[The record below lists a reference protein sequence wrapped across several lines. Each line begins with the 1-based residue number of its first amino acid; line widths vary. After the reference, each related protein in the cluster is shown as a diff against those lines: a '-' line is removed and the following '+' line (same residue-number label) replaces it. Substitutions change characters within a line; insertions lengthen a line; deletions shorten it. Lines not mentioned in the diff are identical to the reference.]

1 MRNSI
6 KLLIA
11 VLLMFAMLT
20 LASCGT
26 TPDVTTDTTVDNGG
40 DVVVE
45 DNASIELVD
54 GEVFA
59 YNNEG
64 ERVNYNNA
72 FVTING
78 DVYYAVNNII
88 VYNQVIINE
97 SVYDFGND
105 GKMVTGTKGDY
116 TYGKDGKL
124 VGGEG
129 VFVTINGDV
138 YCVINNVIV
147 YNQVIVNGAVYNFGD
162 DGKMITGEYGS
173 YKYGEDG
180 KLIANEMFVV
190 INGDIYFVVNNA
202 VVYNRVIIDGFVYDF
217 GDDGKMV
224 TGQKGDYKYGKD
236 GKLVADEIFIEIN
249 GDVYFVVNNVI
260 IYNQIIINND
270 SFYCFD
276 EEGKMVTGEKDG
288 KTYGEDG
295 KLLGNELF
303 VEINGDVY
311 FLINNVIVYNQ
322 FIFNGN
328 IYDFGDDGKMVTGEK
343 DGYTYDE
350 EGKLVGNEIFVT
362 INGDVYFIINNV
374 VIYNQIIINGDSF
387 YRFDEEGKMV
397 TGQYGDY
404 TYGEDGKLVGNEI
417 FVTINGNVYFII
429 NNVIV
434 YNQIV
439 INGAVY
445 DFGDDGKVVRDTVK
459 DGYTYGGD
467 GKLVGNEIF
476 IEINGDVYFVVNNVI
491 IYNQIIINNDSFYC
505 FDEEGKMVTGEKD
518 GKTYGEDGKFVGNEI
533 FVEINGDV
541 YFVVNNVIIYNQIII
556 NGYVY
561 DFGEDGKMVVGEKNG
576 NTYGEDGRLVGNKV
590 FVTING
596 DVYYI
601 VNNVII
607 YNTYIIHDGKVYYIT
622 STGTRFENGTH
633 DGYNFGADGYIEAE
647 NVTIT
652 INGVTHQIINN
663 QVANINFAGTV
674 FESDNDFTLENN
686 NKLANVQVSLN
697 ANGTVYT
704 ATTDASGRF
713 EITGVSHA
721 TSYTLTFTLNGYIT
735 ATATVYDAN
744 EELEI
749 VMDRQV
755 SNNLTGTIYIA
766 DTDSTIT
773 NNSPL
778 AGALVTLTRTSSTN
792 SFYYETT
799 TNSNGYY
806 AFANLTAGVYTLT
819 VSKDGYISVTQTVQV
834 RYNETTVNNV
844 AIEAI
849 PNTSEEGGYASGYIT
864 EALRGSAVSGLT
876 VYIYSGLNTTFGEYI
891 EVLTTDANGYYA
903 TSQLAPG
910 NYTAYVVDERTLDDE
925 AYRYASVTIALKVLP
940 GQTSTNQNATVSNS
954 VGLDIDGMRIVLTW
968 GSSPSDLDSHLTY
981 GSTHCY
987 YSNKN
992 TTNAKLDVD
1001 DTSAYG
1007 PETIT
1012 ITDTGSY
1019 TFNYYIYN
1027 YSNYGTMYNSQ
1038 ACVKVYFGNSSTP
1051 AYTFYPPQGSGYTWN
1066 VFTYNA
1072 LTGEFTILN
1081 TVR

>member
-26 TPDVTTDTTVDNGG
+26 TPDVTTNTTVDNGG

-64 ERVNYNNA
+64 ERVNYNND

-224 TGQKGDYKYGKD
+224 TGQKGDHKYGKD

-374 VIYNQIIINGDSF
+374 VIYNQVIINGDSF

-445 DFGDDGKVVRDTVK
+445 DFGDDGKMVRDTVK
-459 DGYTYGGD
+459 NGYTYGGD
-467 GKLVGNEIF
+467 GKLVADKIIITINGDLWIIVNNVAYGAYEDYDNDGLSNGRELDYNTDPFNPDSDGDGAMDGKEVDMNFDPTEFNGSFNVTFVPVIDNEDKEDTVTPTIEIELKGDQMNSITVERNDF
-476 IEINGDVYFVVNNVI
+476 FNEDTLGYLGDAYKYSVDAEINGATIGFEIQLDKLAPDALPTIYKYDEKTNQMVPLDTTIDGNKATAEVDELSTFVILDRRVYEQELEWVDI
-491 IYNQIIINNDSFYC
+491 W
-505 FDEEGKMVTGEKD
+505 GLD
-518 GKTYGEDGKFVGNEI
+518 GKTYTDIEI
-533 FVEINGDV
+533 
-541 YFVVNNVIIYNQIII
+541 
-556 NGYVY
+556 
-561 DFGEDGKMVVGEKNG
+561 
-576 NTYGEDGRLVGNKV
+576 V
-590 FVTING
+590 FVIDDSGSMSSYDSSFYRLT
-596 DVYYI
+596 
-601 VNNVII
+601 
-607 YNTYIIHDGKVYYIT
+607 
-622 STGTRFENGTH
+622 
-633 DGYNFGADGYIEAE
+633 
-647 NVTIT
+647 
-652 INGVTHQIINN
+652 
-663 QVANINFAGTV
+663 VANNLIDAMPEGSKIGVVRFA
-674 FESDNDFTLENN
+674 NN
-686 NKLANVQVSLN
+686 
-697 ANGTVYT
+697 
-704 ATTDASGRF
+704 
-713 EITGVSHA
+713 
-721 TSYTLTFTLNGYIT
+721 TS
-735 ATATVYDAN
+735 
-744 EELEI
+744 
-749 VMDRQV
+749 
-755 SNNLTGTIYIA
+755 NLTGNTLTSDKSVAHSYLTRNYFYSSGGTYMYEAIQSSINLYSTPAEEDTTLRVMVILSDGQPSNTGKLSATQTALANAGIAAYTVGFGANSSYFTQYLEPLSNATGGKFYYSSNASGLAGIFDDIGEKIDLTTDTDGDGLLDYYEDNMVIFNGTKYEPDKTKA
-766 DTDSTIT
+766 DTDGDGLLDGEEIQ
-773 NNSPL
+773 
-778 AGALVTLTRTSSTN
+778 
-792 SFYYETT
+792 
-799 TNSNGYY
+799 
-806 AFANLTAGVYTLT
+806 T
-819 VSKDGYISVTQTVQV
+819 VIIISVDGDKMSVIGKVHSDPTLKDTDGDGVEDKFDSKPLDATVQ
-834 RYNETTVNNV
+834 
-844 AIEAI
+844 
-849 PNTSEEGGYASGYIT
+849 
-864 EALRGSAVSGLT
+864 
-876 VYIYSGLNTTFGEYI
+876 
-891 EVLTTDANGYYA
+891 
-903 TSQLAPG
+903 
-910 NYTAYVVDERTLDDE
+910 
-925 AYRYASVTIALKVLP
+925 
-940 GQTSTNQNATVSNS
+940 
-954 VGLDIDGMRIVLTW
+954 
-968 GSSPSDLDSHLTY
+968 
-981 GSTHCY
+981 
-987 YSNKN
+987 
-992 TTNAKLDVD
+992 
-1001 DTSAYG
+1001 
-1007 PETIT
+1007 
-1012 ITDTGSY
+1012 
-1019 TFNYYIYN
+1019 
-1027 YSNYGTMYNSQ
+1027 
-1038 ACVKVYFGNSSTP
+1038 
-1051 AYTFYPPQGSGYTWN
+1051 
-1066 VFTYNA
+1066 
-1072 LTGEFTILN
+1072 
-1081 TVR
+1081 

>member
-6 KLLIA
+6 KLLVAVMLMLA
-11 VLLMFAMLT
+11 VLA
-20 LASCGT
+20 LASCGVQTPPAT
-26 TPDVTTDTTVDNGG
+26 TTTTDT
-40 DVVVE
+40 VVE
-45 DNASIELVD
+45 DSSAIELID

-59 YNNEG
+59 YNDEG
-64 ERVNYNNA
+64 ERVVYNNA
-72 FVTING
+72 FVEING
-78 DVYYAVNNII
+78 DVYYAVNNIV
-88 VYNQVIINE
+88 VYNQIIIEE
-97 SVYDFGND
+97 SVYDFGDD
-105 GKMVTGTKGDY
+105 GKMVTGEKDGY
-116 TYGKDGKL
+116 NYGKDGKL

-138 YCVINNVIV
+138 YCVVNNVIA
-147 YNQVIVNGAVYNFGD
+147 YNQVIVDGFVYNFGT
-162 DGKMITGEYGS
+162 DGKMLTGEHGGYT
-173 YKYGEDG
+173 YAEDG
-180 KLIANEMFVV
+180 KLVADEMFIVV
-190 INGDIYFVVNNA
+190 NGDIYFVMNNV
-202 VVYNRVIIDGFVYDF
+202 VVYNRVVIDGSIYDF

-236 GKLVADEIFIEIN
+236 GKLVGNELFVEVNGDVYFVVNNVIIYNQIILNNDSFYCFDEEGKMVVGEKDGKTYGEDGKMVGNELFVEINGDVYFLINNVIIYNQFIFNGNVYDFGDDGKMVTGEKDGYTYDEDGKLVGNEIFVTINGDVYFVINNIIVYNQIIINNDSFYRFDEDGKMVTGEKDGYTYGEDGKLVGNEIFVTINGNVYFIINNIIVYNQIVIGGYVYDFGDDGKMVTGEKDGNTYGEDGKLIGNEIFVEIN

-260 IYNQIIINND
+260 IYNQIIVSGD

-295 KLLGNELF
+295 KLIGDEIF

-311 FLINNVIVYNQ
+311 FIV
-322 FIFNGN
+322 
-328 IYDFGDDGKMVTGEK
+328 
-343 DGYTYDE
+343 
-350 EGKLVGNEIFVT
+350 
-362 INGDVYFIINNV
+362 
-374 VIYNQIIINGDSF
+374 
-387 YRFDEEGKMV
+387 
-397 TGQYGDY
+397 
-404 TYGEDGKLVGNEI
+404 
-417 FVTINGNVYFII
+417 

-434 YNQIV
+434 YNQI
-439 INGAVY
+439 IIDGYVY
-445 DFGDDGKVVRDTVK
+445 DFGDD
-459 DGYTYGGD
+459 
-467 GKLVGNEIF
+467 
-476 IEINGDVYFVVNNVI
+476 
-491 IYNQIIINNDSFYC
+491 
-505 FDEEGKMVTGEKD
+505 GKMVTGEKD
-518 GKTYGEDGKFVGNEI
+518 GKTYGEDGKMLGNKV

-541 YFVVNNVIIYNQIII
+541 YYII
-556 NGYVY
+556 N
-561 DFGEDGKMVVGEKNG
+561 N
-576 NTYGEDGRLVGNKV
+576 
-590 FVTING
+590 I
-596 DVYYI
+596 
-601 VNNVII
+601 II

-633 DGYNFGADGYIEAE
+633 DGYTFGADGYIEAE

-686 NKLANVQVSLN
+686 DKLANVQVSLN

-704 ATTDASGRF
+704 ATTDATGRF

-721 TSYTLTFTLNGYIT
+721 SSYTLTFTLNGYIS
-735 ATATVYDAN
+735 ATATLYDGN

-755 SNNLTGTIYIA
+755 SNNLAGTIYIA

-778 AGALVTLTRTSSTN
+778 AGALITLTRTSSTN

-799 TNSNGYY
+799 TNSSGYY
-806 AFANLTAGVYTLT
+806 TFTNLTAGVYTLT
-819 VSKDGYISVTQTVQV
+819 VSKEGYISVTQTVQV
-834 RYNETTVNNV
+834 RYNETTINNV

-849 PNTSEEGGYASGYIT
+849 PDTSEEGGYASGTIT
-864 EALRGSAVSGLT
+864 EALRGSAVQGLT
-876 VYIYSGLNTTFGEYI
+876 VYIYAGINTTFGEPI
-891 EVLTTDANGYYA
+891 EVLTTNANGFYS
-903 TSQLAPG
+903 TSELAPG

-925 AYRYASVTIALKVLP
+925 VYRYASVTISLKVLP

-968 GSSPSDLDSHLTY
+968 GSTPGDLDSHLTY
-981 GSTHCY
+981 SSQHCY
-987 YSNKN
+987 FGQKN
-992 TTNAKLDVD
+992 TPNAKLDVD

-1012 ITDTGSY
+1012 ITDTADY
-1019 TFNYYIYN
+1019 TFKYYIYN
-1027 YSNYGTMYNSQ
+1027 YSRSGTMYGSQ

-1051 AYTFYPPQGSGYTWN
+1051 AYTFYAPTGSGYYWE

-1072 LTGEFTILN
+1072 ATGEFTITN
-1081 TVR
+1081 YVH